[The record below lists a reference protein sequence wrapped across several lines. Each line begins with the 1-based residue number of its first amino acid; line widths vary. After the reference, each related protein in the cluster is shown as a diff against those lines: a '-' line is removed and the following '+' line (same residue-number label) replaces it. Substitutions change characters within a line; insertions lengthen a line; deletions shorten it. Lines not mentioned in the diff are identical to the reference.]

1 VEGRSVDLSEFVDDD
16 SFFGSSDVSPLMDSS
31 DAFNIECERE
41 PPLKLV
47 AAVVVN
53 AELKLRANTDDAV
66 KALVVVVLEVQDDAI
81 ARTIDD
87 ALEKLRKRWI
97 LM

>member
-1 VEGRSVDLSEFVDDD
+1 MDLGGFFDDD
-16 SFFGSSDVSPLMDSS
+16 SFFGSSDVSPLMDFS
-31 DAFNIECERE
+31 DAFKIECERE

-66 KALVVVVLEVQDDAI
+66 KALVVVLEVQDDAI

-87 ALEKLRKRWI
+87 ALEKLRKR
-97 LM
+97 